1 MVWRCFVGVSGDVLE
16 EETKYKDDGRA
27 NISKLVGTVMCG
39 KSADLILL
47 MLSGNLILW
56 LNTKVSL

>member
-1 MVWRCFVGVSGDVLE
+1 MVWRCVDGVSGDVLE
-16 EETKYKDDGRA
+16 EKTKYKDDGRGI
-27 NISKLVGTVMCG
+27 ISKLVGTVMCG